1 LTGAAAVPYIEA
13 VSEELTER
21 KTILFIQSIA
31 ILALMAG
38 VLIFSGLHILGV
50 AGVVV
55 IVAGGIFIYS
65 AIRRQSELAKPMNIK
80 KIDRAQA
87 PGLYEITDEL
97 AEKAGLP
104 EPPTLYLLPV
114 DMLNAASMYSRGKP
128 VVVVT
133 PTLTENLSERELHG
147 ILAHEVSHISEND
160 LLFYR
165 LAQVIQ
171 IITITLSRVAW
182 LMLILY
188 FPILFASNVQ
198 IPPSVLG
205 VLIIAPIA
213 SVLLQLAL
221 SRSREFRADLGAVEL
236 TGDPEGLARGLE
248 RIDNIQS
255 NMLRQILPMPRRDDQ
270 GSSILRSHPAVSKRV
285 AVLRELEHSGSA
297 SE

>member
-1 LTGAAAVPYIEA
+1 MN
-13 VSEELTER
+13 EELTER
-21 KTILFIQSIA
+21 KTLLFIQSIA

-38 VLIFSGLHILGV
+38 VLVFSGLHILGV

-65 AIRRQSELAKPMNIK
+65 AIRRQSKLAKPVNIT
-80 KIDRAQA
+80 KIDRGEA
-87 PGLYEITDEL
+87 PQLYGITDEL

-114 DMLNAASMYSRGKP
+114 EMLNAASMYTRGKP

-133 PTLTENLSERELHG
+133 PALTKNLAERELRG
-147 ILAHEVSHISEND
+147 ILAHEISHIAEHD

-171 IITITLSRVAW
+171 IITVTLSRVGW

-188 FPILFASNVQ
+188 FPILFTSNVR
-198 IPPSVLG
+198 IPLSVLV
-205 VLIIAPIA
+205 VLVLAPVA

-236 TGDPEGLARGLE
+236 TKDPEGLARGLE

-270 GSSILRSHPAVSKRV
+270 GSSILRSHPAISKRV
-285 AVLRELEHSGSA
+285 GVLRHLEHSGSTSA
-297 SE
+297 